1 MKNTFTLSI
10 LTLIIVTILATDLL
24 AIPAFARKYNMS
36 CKTCHEPFPK
46 LKDYGNE
53 FAGNGF
59 QLKDKDAPRYYVDT
73 GDDYLSLIRDV
84 PLAMRLDGYVTY
96 NQGDSEQPDFT
107 TPISF
112 KLLSGGTITNDV
124 AYYIYY
130 IPVFAHHCPHLATT
144 IFSCACVCH

>member
-1 MKNTFTLSI
+1 MKNTFTLSV
-10 LTLIIVTILATDLL
+10 LTLIFFTILATDLL

-46 LKDYGNE
+46 LKPYGNE

-84 PLAMRLDGYVTY
+84 PLAMRLEGYVTY
-96 NQGDSEQPDFT
+96 NQGNAEQPDFT
-107 TPISF
+107 APIVF
-112 KLLSGGTITNDV
+112 KLLSGGAMHMATRPINRIYGIIMRLRRTQR
-124 AYYIYY
+124 AYFSGS
-130 IPVFAHHCPHLATT
+130 PVKP
-144 IFSCACVCH
+144 